1 MAKHIQRMRME
12 LRATRRRMWI
22 RCPTR
27 YPATYDC
34 EISINEFDRAVRCPP
49 CHSATTQPVAAVS
62 AISTLPV
69 PSRHPVDGA
78 ERSLELKASTSQV
91 CTLLNVR
98 HGESTSTAHQL
109 KPQQSR
115 HHNGLLCRHYVLDS
129 IVFLSLFT
137 HICCIEYWSNLRSCG
152 VNVQGLE
159 QCHLEIPE
167 DIFVVVPGGS
177 TADTREVRKT
187 DEGPPPMGFPCPS
200 TWLFDFEGS
209 TSFHYLLFIDV
220 VCGLQ
225 EQSGFVKHTSVLLLH
240 GTQGVLVLP
249 THTVAITTKLC
260 QCTKD
265 AANKVYLDLL
275 RDARHNLDGTHI
287 IHPFLRDI
295 IILPHLRR
303 QRALRGE
310 LDATLRHSVELQ
322 QQQKKHT
329 DPSGGAS
336 ISVSAGGTIGR
347 GERLSP
353 TSTTQRTTESIDK
366 DSDDRKPNEAHTWWK
381 SGASAPQE

>member
-177 TADTREVRKT
+177 TADTREVHKT

-220 VCGLQ
+220 VWAAGAEWLRQTHLCITATRHTGRSRFTHSHCCHYHETVSVHERRREQGLSRLA
-225 EQSGFVKHTSVLLLH
+225 EGCT
-240 GTQGVLVLP
+240 TQPGRYPHHSPLP
-249 THTVAITTKLC
+249 QGHHYPASLAASTGAARRARCDAKT
-260 QCTKD
+260 QC
-265 AANKVYLDLL
+265 
-275 RDARHNLDGTHI
+275 
-287 IHPFLRDI
+287 
-295 IILPHLRR
+295 
-303 QRALRGE
+303 
-310 LDATLRHSVELQ
+310 LQ